1 MKTSINRY
9 AYALA
14 FLLLAG
20 YALVTLR
27 GPRGV
32 HALFDKQTQI
42 QDAEKHNADLA
53 RDIERKREHIKR
65 LEDNPA
71 QQDLEIRERLKLA
84 HPNAKIFIIA
94 DPVRK

>member
-1 MKTSINRY
+1 MKGSLSRY
-9 AYALA
+9 AYTLA

-20 YALVTLR
+20 YAFVTLR

-32 HALFDKQTQI
+32 HALFEKQSQI
-42 QDAEKHNADLA
+42 QDAEKRNAELA
-53 RDIERKREHIKR
+53 RQIERKHDHIKR

-84 HPNAKIFIIA
+84 RPDEKIFIIG
-94 DPVRK
+94 DPKK